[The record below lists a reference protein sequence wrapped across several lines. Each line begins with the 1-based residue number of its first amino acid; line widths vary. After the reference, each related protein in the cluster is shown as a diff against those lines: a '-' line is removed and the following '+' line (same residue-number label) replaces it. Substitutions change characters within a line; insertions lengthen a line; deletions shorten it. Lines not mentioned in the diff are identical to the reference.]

1 VSAKTTCGKH
11 ADAQKNRTPF
21 LYPIQ
26 LEKVTGGSKQF
37 YTWSAM
43 PRAPKLSKVN
53 GYWRTKA
60 GDESGVYFGKVGEVP
75 FKEANREFR
84 KYLATL
90 AVDRKRITLPQLSV
104 AEICENHLAWVESHR
119 SPSLFRQRRSILN
132 YWCNHI
138 VQTHNG
144 RRLPGNAQQIGRL
157 RATVITRPY
166 VEQHIEHRAANPSRH
181 TVTTPPAFAPG

>member
-1 VSAKTTCGKH
+1 MS
-11 ADAQKNRTPF
+11 
-21 LYPIQ
+21 
-26 LEKVTGGSKQF
+26 
-37 YTWSAM
+37 
-43 PRAPKLSKVN
+43 RAPKLSKVN
-53 GYWRTKA
+53 GYWCTKA
-60 GDESGVYFGKVGEVP
+60 GDPSGVYFGKVGEVP

-90 AVDRKRITLPQLSV
+90 AAERKRITLPQLSV
-104 AEICENHLAWVESHR
+104 AEICENHLAWAESHR

-138 VQTHNG
+138 IQTHNG

-166 VEQHIEHRAANPSRH
+166 VE
-181 TVTTPPAFAPG
+181 